1 MSSSPAPTE
10 PRARRNE
17 NLWVNL
23 IFNAAIPALILAY
36 TSSEKRLGPFWS
48 LVVALA
54 FPLFYGVWDLASRRK
69 WNPFSILGFV
79 GTLLTGG
86 LGLMKIGGFWFAVK
100 EAAIPVL
107 IGVAIP
113 LTMRTRQPLV
123 RTMLYNDQV
132 LDTQRIH
139 EALVA
144 RRKEPEFNQLLG
156 WASWMLAGAMLVS
169 AVTNFFLAIWLLPE
183 QSGTEEFNRQLGKL
197 QFWSWPGT
205 MIPTSAMIFYTLF
218 RLLKG
223 VEDLTGL
230 RGDDLFHQKGKPTSL
245 PAAATAT
252 VTNPTPEVAPP
263 TANGPDDPPPTG
275 SAK

>member
-1 MSSSPAPTE
+1 MSSPSVSTA
-10 PRARRNE
+10 PRANRQE

-23 IFNAAIPALILAY
+23 IFNAVIPALILAY

-48 LVVALA
+48 LVVALV
-54 FPLFYGVWDLASRRK
+54 FPLAYGIWDLASRRK
-69 WNPFSILGFV
+69 WNLFSILGFV

-86 LGLMKIGGFWFAVK
+86 LGLMKMSGFWFAVK

-107 IGVAIP
+107 IGLAIP

-123 RTMLYNDQV
+123 RTLLYNDQV

-144 RRKEPEFNQLLG
+144 RQKETEFNRLLG
-156 WASWMLAGAMLVS
+156 WSSWMLAGAMLVS
-169 AVTNFFLAIWLLPE
+169 AIANFILAIWLLPE

-230 RGDDLFHQKGKPTSL
+230 KGDDLFHQKGKPAKKTAPNVPGPEPASL
-245 PAAATAT
+245 PA
-252 VTNPTPEVAPP
+252 PP
-263 TANGPDDPPPTG
+263 QAQGE
-275 SAK
+275 

>member
-1 MSSSPAPTE
+1 MSSPSASSTPRSP
-10 PRARRNE
+10 RQE

-23 IFNAAIPALILAY
+23 IFNAVIPALILAY
-36 TSSEKRLGPFWS
+36 TSSEQRLGPVWS
-48 LVVALA
+48 LVVALV
-54 FPLFYGVWDLASRRK
+54 FPLVYGLYDLIARRK
-69 WNPFSILGFV
+69 WNLFSILGFV

-86 LGLMKIGGFWFAVK
+86 LGLMKMSGFWFAVK

-123 RTMLYNDQV
+123 RTLLYNDQV
-132 LDTQRIH
+132 LDTERIH
-139 EALVA
+139 TALVA
-144 RRKEPEFNQLLG
+144 RQKEPEFNQLLG

-169 AVTNFFLAIWLLPE
+169 AIANFILAIWLLPE
-183 QSGTEEFNRQLGKL
+183 QSGTEEFNRQLAKL

-205 MIPTSAMIFYTLF
+205 MIPTSAMIFFTLF

-230 RGDDLFHQKGKPTSL
+230 KGDDLFHQKGKPGDKAAPDSPS
-245 PAAATAT
+245 PAPAS
-252 VTNPTPEVAPP
+252 PPAPP
-263 TANGPDDPPPTG
+263 QAD
-275 SAK
+275 